1 MESSAWMKGSLVF
14 SRSSRSLL
22 QARRWPLLSAAIAL
36 IVTVLLTMSVPLTAL
51 AQDSAPIQITTTT
64 GMIADL
70 AQNIGGDRVAVVSLM
85 GPGVDPHLYKPS
97 AGDIR
102 KLEDADLIFYNG
114 LELEGRMT
122 DLLVKIARSG
132 KPTVPVSENIAPDLL
147 REPPQFQGK
156 YDPHIWFDVT
166 LWQQAAQR
174 VKDELATFDPGSDA
188 TYQANLDAYLAELD
202 ELNQYATDQIQSIP
216 EGQRVLITAHD
227 AFGYFGERYGIEVLG
242 LQGTSTATEATAG
255 DIQALAE
262 LIAERKIPAIFVES
276 SVPPA
281 TIEAVQA
288 AVRDRGFD
296 VVIGGQL
303 YSDAMGAAGTPEG
316 TYIGMVRHNVDTI
329 VGALSAGPAAT
340 PAA

>member
-1 MESSAWMKGSLVF
+1 MKGSPVFLRF
-14 SRSSRSLL
+14 SRSLPRT
-22 QARRWPLLSAAIAL
+22 RRWPVLSAVFAL
-36 IVTVLLTMSVPLTAL
+36 LAGLLLTTSVPLTAL

-70 AQNIGGDRVAVVSLM
+70 AANIGGDRVEVVSLM

-102 KLEDADLIFYNG
+102 KLEDADIIFYNG

-174 VKDELATFDPGSDA
+174 VKDELSAFDPGSDA
-188 TYQANLDAYLAELD
+188 TYQANLDAYLAQLD
-202 ELNQYATDQIQSIP
+202 ELNQYATDQIASIP

-296 VVIGGQL
+296 VAIGGQL
-303 YSDAMGAAGTPEG
+303 FSDAMGAADTPEG
-316 TYIGMVRHNVDTI
+316 TYIGMVRHNVDTV
-329 VGALSAGPAAT
+329 VGALSGAAAAT

>member
-1 MESSAWMKGSLVF
+1 MFLDNSRRAASRLSRRHVLALGLALSLTF
-14 SRSSRSLL
+14 TSF
-22 QARRWPLLSAAIAL
+22 APLAA
-36 IVTVLLTMSVPLTAL
+36 
-51 AQDSAPIQITTTT
+51 AQDAGEPIRITTTT

-70 AQNIGGDRVAVVSLM
+70 AENIGGDRVEVVSLM

-102 KLEDADLIFYNG
+102 RLEEANVIFYNG

-122 DLLVKIARSG
+122 DILVKIARAG
-132 KPTVPVSENIAPDLL
+132 TPTVPVAEGIPEDLL
-147 REPPQFQGK
+147 NEPPQFAGK

-166 LWQQAAQR
+166 LWQMAAQR
-174 VKDELATFDPGSDA
+174 VKDEFSAIDPASDA
-188 TYQANLDAYLAELD
+188 LYQANLDAYLAELD
-202 ELNQYATDQIQSIP
+202 ELHGYVEAEIQRIP
-216 EGQRVLITAHD
+216 EEQRVLITAHD
-227 AFGYFGERYGIEVLG
+227 AFGYYGEQYGIDVRG
-242 LQGTSTATEATAG
+242 LQGMSTATEATAG

-262 LIAERKIPAIFVES
+262 FIVERQIPAIFVES

-281 TIEAVQA
+281 TIEAVQE

-303 YSDAMGAAGTPEG
+303 FSDAMGAEGTPEG
-316 TYIGMVRHNVDTI
+316 TYIGMVRYNTDTI
-329 VGALSAGPAAT
+329 VGALTQATAT

>member
-1 MESSAWMKGSLVF
+1 MARLSRRHLLISGLVLSLVLTGF
-14 SRSSRSLL
+14 APL
-22 QARRWPLLSAAIAL
+22 AR
-36 IVTVLLTMSVPLTAL
+36 
-51 AQDSAPIQITTTT
+51 AQGAAPIRITTTT

-70 AQNIGGDRVAVVSLM
+70 AENIGGDRVEVESLM

-102 KLEDADLIFYNG
+102 RLEEADLIFYNG

-122 DLLVKIARSG
+122 DILVKIARAG
-132 KPTVPVSENIAPDLL
+132 TPTVPVAENIPEDLL
-147 REPPQFQGK
+147 REPPQFAGK

-166 LWQQAAQR
+166 LWQMAAQR
-174 VKDELATFDPGSDA
+174 VKDELATIDPASDA
-188 TYQANLDAYLAELD
+188 LYQANLEAYLAELD
-202 ELNQYATDQIQSIP
+202 ELHTYVQEQILRIP
-216 EGQRVLITAHD
+216 EGKRVLITAHD
-227 AFGYFGERYGIEVLG
+227 AFGYYGEQYGIDVRG
-242 LQGTSTATEATAG
+242 LQGMSTATEATAG

-262 LIAERKIPAIFVES
+262 FIAERQIPAIFVES

-281 TIEAVQA
+281 TIEAVQE

-303 YSDAMGAAGTPEG
+303 FSDAMGAAGTPEG
-316 TYIGMVRHNVDTI
+316 TYLGMVRFNTDTI
-329 VGALSAGPAAT
+329 VRALSAADTAT

>member
-1 MESSAWMKGSLVF
+1 MVLDFLPGDRSRLSRRHLLALGLV
-14 SRSSRSLL
+14 
-22 QARRWPLLSAAIAL
+22 
-36 IVTVLLTMSVPLTAL
+36 VPLAVATVAPL
-51 AQDSAPIQITTTT
+51 AAAQDAGAPIRITTTT

-70 AQNIGGDRVAVVSLM
+70 AANIGGDRVEVVSLM

-102 KLEDADLIFYNG
+102 RLEEADVIFYNG

-122 DLLVKIARSG
+122 DILVKIARAG
-132 KPTVPVSENIAPDLL
+132 TPTVPVAEGIPEDLL
-147 REPPQFQGK
+147 HEPPQFAGK

-166 LWQQAAQR
+166 LWQMAAQR
-174 VKDELATFDPGSDA
+174 VKDELATIDPASDA
-188 TYQANLDAYLAELD
+188 LFQANLDAYLIELE
-202 ELNQYATDQIQSIP
+202 ELNGYVQEQILRIP
-216 EGQRVLITAHD
+216 EAQRVLITAHD
-227 AFGYFGERYGIEVLG
+227 AFGYYGARYGIDVRG
-242 LQGTSTATEATAG
+242 LQGMSTATEATAG

-262 LIAERKIPAIFVES
+262 FIAERQIPAIFVES

-281 TIEAVQA
+281 TIEAVQE

-303 YSDAMGAAGTPEG
+303 FSDAMGAAGTPEG
-316 TYIGMVRHNVDTI
+316 TYLGMVRYNTDTI
-329 VGALSAGPAAT
+329 VGALTQGAAAT